1 MGRNGQSGLSPR
13 HGNRADRFPLE
24 CGIVGWAGLI
34 PAQLSCGGGTILRIE
49 YVALADLKR
58 HPRNPKDHDIGA
70 ISGSVNRWGFAEP
83 VVIDERTGYLAAGHG
98 RIDTL
103 AQLKARGGEPP
114 VNVQLAD
121 FDGDWLIPVVRGNTF
136 NSDSEL
142 EAFLVA
148 ANRLTILGGWN
159 EPELAGLLQDLAA
172 QDTALLEATGYDA
185 DDLQALLDE
194 LGAPYDEA
202 GSGANDTPRAN
213 LSDRFVVPPFS
224 VLDARAGYWQERKRQ
239 WLAYGIQSEL
249 GRGENL
255 QELSQANDEYRY
267 NKDEYLA
274 RIGRGKLA
282 NKIRGRA
289 ADVSGGAPLPLDRTA
304 NGKGPARKFAQ
315 DLMRGEH
322 TVGGGSTRAINDHAW
337 QAAHLARPQA
347 KVRYGEHNM
356 AFDGG
361 PMPADVVIP
370 ASGTS
375 IFDPV
380 ICELAYRWFSPQAGA
395 VLDPFAGGSVRGIV
409 AALLGRA
416 YTGIDLRAEQVVA
429 NEEQAARILG
439 EQPAPRWFVGDSRN
453 LDQLLPPEAYDLVF
467 TCPPYFDL
475 EIYSDDTR
483 DLSNTGDY
491 AAFIEAYRSIMQQAA
506 ARLKANRF
514 AVIVVGDVR
523 DKRGLYRN
531 FVSDTIS
538 AAQDAGLALYN
549 EAVLVT
555 AVGSLP
561 IRAGKQFSA
570 TRKLGKTHQNVLVFV
585 KGDPRKA
592 TAACGE
598 VDVTMPD
605 EPEDTADGRT

>member
-1 MGRNGQSGLSPR
+1 
-13 HGNRADRFPLE
+13 
-24 CGIVGWAGLI
+24 
-34 PAQLSCGGGTILRIE
+34 
-49 YVALADLKR
+49 
-58 HPRNPKDHDIGA
+58 
-70 ISGSVNRWGFAEP
+70 
-83 VVIDERTGYLAAGHG
+83 
-98 RIDTL
+98 
-103 AQLKARGGEPP
+103 
-114 VNVQLAD
+114 VQTQD
-121 FDGDWLIPVVRGNTF
+121 FDGDWLVPVVRGVAF
-136 NSDSEL
+136 NSDAEI
-142 EAFLVA
+142 EAYLVA
-148 ANRLTILGGWN
+148 DNRLTILGGWN
-159 EPELAGLLQDLAA
+159 EPELASLLQDLAA

-202 GSGANDTPRAN
+202 GSGANDTPRAT

-249 GRGENL
+249 GRGITNVGMAHPETTSTIDFYA
-255 QELSQANDEYRY
+255 QKRELEREAGHELT
-267 NKDEYLA
+267 KDEAAAIPHDRGSLQNA
-274 RIGRGKLA
+274 REA

-289 ADVSGGAPLPLDRTA
+289 ADDSGGAPLPLDRTT
-304 NGKGPARKFAQ
+304 NGKGPARKSAQ

-322 TVGGGSTRAINDHAW
+322 TVGGSIVANTLSSANAMKY
-337 QAAHLARPQA
+337 A
-347 KVRYGEHNM
+347 
-356 AFDGG
+356 GG
-361 PMPADVVIP
+361 FEDSGPGT
-370 ASGTS
+370 SGTS

-416 YTGIDLRAEQVVA
+416 YTGIDLRAEQVTA

-453 LDQLLPPEAYDLVF
+453 LDQLLPPEEYDLLF

-483 DLSNTGDY
+483 DLSNTGNY
-491 AAFIEAYRSIMQQAA
+491 AAFIEAYRAIMQQAA

-538 AAQDAGLALYN
+538 AAQDAGLSLYN

-605 EPEDTADGRT
+605 EPEDTDDGRP